1 MVQRVGPGG
10 WKHAPTRGVSSLAL
24 SCVPTLPRLVAS
36 AGRAA
41 PVQGPADA
49 ERRRVDVPSAVR
61 LDSQRRLHL
70 AVIFGALGKCCHGSL
85 CVPSAR
91 SVSITPNGI
100 CDGCQC
106 MRWCL
111 LFRIMMV
118 FKREENSPRRPAAP
132 ARARGSGPAVL
143 HDAVQIGR
151 ARRYKIVLLRVE
163 THTHSRTCKHQ
174 LTPPR
179 LGMTASALA
188 RSRSLSLWGLSALS
202 QPNTQAFAPD

>member
-1 MVQRVGPGG
+1 MQPPSHPRAPLALSRRSACVGLLLAPSPPTGFVMVQRVGPGG

-85 CVPSAR
+85 CVTSAR

-106 MRWCL
+106 TRWCL

-132 ARARGSGPAVL
+132 ARARVRSC
-143 HDAVQIGR
+143 R
-151 ARRYKIVLLRVE
+151 
-163 THTHSRTCKHQ
+163 
-174 LTPPR
+174 PPR
-179 LGMTASALA
+179 RCSN
-188 RSRSLSLWGLSALS
+188 RSRPSS
-202 QPNTQAFAPD
+202 

>member
-1 MVQRVGPGG
+1 MDARAPPRPPRGCPACLGLLLAPSPPTGSVMVQRVGPGG

-61 LDSQRRLHL
+61 LDSQRRRHL
-70 AVIFGALGKCCHGSL
+70 AVIFGALGKCCHGSV

-91 SVSITPNGI
+91 SVSITPNGT
-100 CDGCQC
+100 CDGCHC

-111 LFRIMMV
+111 SFRIMVV
-118 FKREENSPRRPAAP
+118 FKRGKLSPPRGPARCACGCALRLRAGAP
-132 ARARGSGPAVL
+132 ARP
-143 HDAVQIGR
+143 
-151 ARRYKIVLLRVE
+151 ARR
-163 THTHSRTCKHQ
+163 
-174 LTPPR
+174 
-179 LGMTASALA
+179 AA
-188 RSRSLSLWGLSALS
+188 
-202 QPNTQAFAPD
+202 

>member
-1 MVQRVGPGG
+1 MQPPSHPRAPLALSRRSACVGLLLAPSPPTGSVTVQRVGPGG

-49 ERRRVDVPSAVR
+49 ERRRVDVPSAFR
-61 LDSQRRLHL
+61 LDSERRLHL
-70 AVIFGALGKCCHGSL
+70 AVIFGALGKCCHGSV

-100 CDGCQC
+100 CDGCHC

-118 FKREENSPRRPAAP
+118 FEERETTLPPRAARAARPRRAAG
-132 ARARGSGPAVL
+132 A
-143 HDAVQIGR
+143 
-151 ARRYKIVLLRVE
+151 ARRGPRPRRESSVLAAAE
-163 THTHSRTCKHQ
+163 HY
-174 LTPPR
+174 
-179 LGMTASALA
+179 
-188 RSRSLSLWGLSALS
+188 
-202 QPNTQAFAPD
+202 

>member
-1 MVQRVGPGG
+1 MHAPPPRPPRGCPACLGLLLAPSPPTGSVMVQRVGPGG

-70 AVIFGALGKCCHGSL
+70 AVIFGALGKCCHGPV
-85 CVPSAR
+85 CVPNAR

-100 CDGCQC
+100 CDGCHC

-118 FKREENSPRRPAAP
+118 FKRGKLSPDSPPRPGRLGVGLGPPAHSAHAHP
-132 ARARGSGPAVL
+132 GARARVVAV
-143 HDAVQIGR
+143 I
-151 ARRYKIVLLRVE
+151 
-163 THTHSRTCKHQ
+163 
-174 LTPPR
+174 
-179 LGMTASALA
+179 
-188 RSRSLSLWGLSALS
+188 
-202 QPNTQAFAPD
+202 